1 MTTTSEPMD
10 DSMQA
15 LANNGQPTD
24 ALELTAFS
32 TTVEQAAER
41 FKAAGF
47 PRSSDHISRWC
58 RQGVLRATKT
68 PTKNRLTRYLID
80 PRSIDEKIEVLKR
93 ERDEHANPQVFGAAP
108 ATTTVHRQDDD
119 IDNAEVVPPRH
130 WQSNREDAAELRGEL
145 RALKDQGRKDA
156 ARIEKLENEN
166 GGLRLSLGE
175 YKGKSEA
182 LEKQVLQLMAP
193 RPTEPEPPAPPASTA
208 TDADITPAPTP
219 TSRWRRFWWGGE
231 KTTAC
236 RHGHAAAM
244 PTFRSLLRLP
254 LSGAGQGA
262 VDNSG
267 V

>member
-1 MTTTSEPMD
+1 MTTTSDPIG

-15 LANNGQPTD
+15 LADDEQPTA

-47 PRSSDHISRWC
+47 PRSPDHISRWC
-58 RQGVLRATKT
+58 RQGVLRATKA
-68 PTKNRLTRYLID
+68 PTKNRLTRYLIE
-80 PRSIDEKIEVLKR
+80 PRSIDERIEFLKR

-108 ATTTVHRQDDD
+108 ATMTPPRQDDD

-130 WQSNREDAAELRGEL
+130 HHGNGYADMPSFPLASLEWQGNREDAAELRGEL
-145 RALKDQGRKDA
+145 RVYKDQARKDA

-193 RPTEPEPPAPPASTA
+193 KPAEPEPPASTA
-208 TDADITPAPTP
+208 TNADITPARTP
-219 TSRWRRFWWGGE
+219 TSRWRRFWWG
-231 KTTAC
+231 
-236 RHGHAAAM
+236 
-244 PTFRSLLRLP
+244 S
-254 LSGAGQGA
+254 
-262 VDNSG
+262 
-267 V
+267 